1 MLGPFIRVEL
11 KRLARDPVS
20 VFFIALLPVF
30 LFLAY
35 AWGVSLPMA
44 PMGIDDIDA
53 YVMVGMAGYGAAT
66 AAANVSGHAAVERL
80 QGWGRQLSLTPLT
93 DGGFVVVKAVV
104 AMVVSIVPI
113 VGTLAVG
120 WLSGVSLAPTMWLL
134 VSAILLGG
142 STMWAAYGLIP
153 GLAFRSEAAVAAAT
167 GGLVILAF
175 AGNVFLPLEG
185 SALAVARWSPLYGYV
200 ALARHPVTAGQS
212 LLDSGVGAEPWWL
225 PALNVVAW
233 ALMFTVTA
241 WRLVARA
248 RSRA

>member
-1 MLGPFIRVEL
+1 MLRPFIIIEL

-20 VFFIALLPVF
+20 VFFVALLPVF

-35 AWGVSLPMA
+35 AFGVSLPTGEL
-44 PMGIDDIDA
+44 GISDVDA

-93 DGGFVVVKAVV
+93 DGGFVMVKSIV

-113 VGTLAVG
+113 VGTFVVG
-120 WLSGVSLAPTMWLL
+120 WLSGVSLSPVTWLL
-134 VSAILLGG
+134 LGAILLGG

-153 GLAFRSEAAVAAAT
+153 GLAFRSEAAVAAST

-175 AGNVFLPLEG
+175 LGNVFVPLG
-185 SALAVARWSPLYGYV
+185 GMALAFARWTPLYGYV
-200 ALARHPVTAGQS
+200 ALARHPITGGQPLLAG
-212 LLDSGVGAEPWWL
+212 GVGVEPWWV

-233 ALMFTVTA
+233 GLLFAVTA
-241 WRLVARA
+241 WRLVARS